1 MVNDTTEAAEAYV
14 SARDFPGAIRALQS
28 LGTGAGRPDYEAT
41 NRGEPTSAQFS
52 LARAFAGH
60 AMVELIEQHDDAP
73 SVYNERGYDE
83 AYTDLLPSGSRIVYV
98 DSTRD
103 LPGMIEL
110 IEYTEEQEPVYD
122 AIHRAASAWDGR
134 EPIRRTDR

>member
-1 MVNDTTEAAEAYV
+1 
-14 SARDFPGAIRALQS
+14 
-28 LGTGAGRPDYEAT
+28 
-41 NRGEPTSAQFS
+41 
-52 LARAFAGH
+52 
-60 AMVELIEQHDDAP
+60 MVELIEQHDDAP
-73 SVYNERGYDE
+73 SVYNERSLLQRYGLHHWAVISDRFEEDLARYAALGYDE

-110 IEYTEEQEPVYD
+110 IEYTEAQEQVYD
-122 AIHRAASAWDGR
+122 AIHRAAIAWDGR